1 MHLLEP
7 VELMKDLSQS
17 RICRKFGKD
26 YYLLV
31 FYLTKLIGLALGHSQ
46 AQVWLS
52 STWWTPD
59 RCRGAKG

>member
-1 MHLLEP
+1 
-7 VELMKDLSQS
+7 MKDLSQS